1 MEDPGMNKPEL
12 VAKIVE
18 QMNLTKKQVEEVTA
32 VLFDVI
38 MEALVKGDKVVISG
52 FGTFEVHE
60 RAKKI
65 GRNPQ
70 TGEEILIEGSKAPV
84 FKSAKHFKDQVNRE

>member
-1 MEDPGMNKPEL
+1 MNKPEL
-12 VAKIVE
+12 VARIADKT
-18 QMNLTKKQVEEVTA
+18 NYTKKQVEEITA
-32 VLFDVI
+32 ALFDVI
-38 MEALVKGDKVVISG
+38 TEALIHGDKAVISG

-60 RAKKI
+60 RAKKT

-84 FKSAKHFKDQVNRE
+84 FKSAKVFKDAVNKR

>member
-1 MEDPGMNKPEL
+1 MNKPEL

-70 TGEEILIEGSKAPV
+70 TGEEILIEGSKSPV
-84 FKSAKHFKDQVNRE
+84 FKSAKVFKDQVNRE

>member
-1 MEDPGMNKPEL
+1 MEDSGMNKPEL

-84 FKSAKHFKDQVNRE
+84 FKSAKVLRIK

>member
-1 MEDPGMNKPEL
+1 MNKPEL
-12 VAKIVE
+12 VSKVSN
-18 QMNLTKKQVEEVTA
+18 QTNYTKKQVEEVMSSI
-32 VLFDVI
+32 VNVI
-38 MEALVKGDKVVISG
+38 MDALANGDKVVLSG

-60 RAKKI
+60 RAKKT

-84 FKSAKHFKDQVNRE
+84 FKSAKVFKDFVNKK

>member
-1 MEDPGMNKPEL
+1 MEDLGMNKPEL

-84 FKSAKHFKDQVNRE
+84 FKSAKVFKDHE

>member
-1 MEDPGMNKPEL
+1 MNKPEL
-12 VAKIVE
+12 VAKIADST
-18 QMNLTKKQVEEVTA
+18 NYTKKQVEEITVA
-32 VLFDVI
+32 VFDVI
-38 MEALVKGDKVVISG
+38 MDALASGDKAVISG

-60 RAKKI
+60 RAKKT

-84 FKSAKHFKDQVNRE
+84 FKSAKVFKDFINRK

>member
-1 MEDPGMNKPEL
+1 MNKPEL
-12 VAKIVE
+12 VAKVIE
-18 QMNLTKKQVEEVTA
+18 KTNITKKQAEDVINA
-32 VLFDVI
+32 VFDVI
-38 MEALVKGDKVVISG
+38 MDALAVGDKAVISG

-84 FKSAKHFKDQVNRE
+84 FKSAKVFKDYVNQR

>member
-1 MEDPGMNKPEL
+1 MYMNKPEL
-12 VAKIVE
+12 ISKVVKKN
-18 QMNLTKKQVEEVTA
+18 NLTKKEVEEVTA
-32 VLFDVI
+32 SIFEVI
-38 MEALVKGDKVVISG
+38 MDTLATGEKVVLSG

-60 RAKKI
+60 RAKKV

-84 FKSAKHFKDQVNRE
+84 FKSAKNFKDYVNHK

>member
-1 MEDPGMNKPEL
+1 MEDSGMNKPEL

-84 FKSAKHFKDQVNRE
+84 FKSAKVF

>member
-1 MEDPGMNKPEL
+1 MNKPEL
-12 VAKIVE
+12 VNSIAEKI
-18 QMNLTKKQVEEVTA
+18 NTTKKQAEELMNA
-32 VLFDVI
+32 LFDTVI
-38 MEALVKGDKVVISG
+38 ESLVRGEKVVITG

-60 RAKKI
+60 RAKKT

-84 FKSAKHFKDQVNRE
+84 FKCAKSFKDLVNQGE